1 MLATAFRCSAR
12 AIRKRHYAALNRLI
26 RQPAPRVLPDGDLV
40 LLADGLWFVFRRR
53 IWVLYNMAVKPVT
66 ADSAFF
72 LDPFLMPGKESAKGW
87 RLAFGTIPDHVHGHI
102 KALVSDGFQGCK
114 AIVREHQWLHQRC
127 HFHIITQL
135 YNRLGKRKKKLPG
148 HRISERIYRAVK
160 AILKTRNERRLAQK
174 TALLCRLIAD
184 PCCRP
189 GVAGITRQFLRD
201 MKLYRTYLD
210 HPELRMPATDS
221 ALESLHSRMREVAS
235 RVNNPTAVLRRIRAY
250 VRVHPTFVCNG
261 SNHQQN

>member
-1 MLATAFRCSAR
+1 MLD
-12 AIRKRHYAALNRLI
+12 RLVK
-26 RQPAPRVLPDGDLV
+26 QPAPRALPAGDLV
-40 LLADGLWFVFRRR
+40 LLADGLWFVFRRK

-66 ADSAFF
+66 AESAFF
-72 LDPFLMPGKESAKGW
+72 LDPFLMQGKESAKGW
-87 RLAFGTIPDHVHGHI
+87 RLAFGTIPDYVHGRI

-114 AIVREHQWLHQRC
+114 AIVRERQWLHQRC

-135 YNRLGKRKKKLPG
+135 YNRLGRRKKRLPG

-160 AILKTRNERRLAQK
+160 VILKTTSERRLERR
-174 TALLCRLIAD
+174 TALLHRLIAD

-201 MKLYRTYLD
+201 MQLYRTYLD
-210 HPELRMPATDS
+210 HPELKLPATDS
-221 ALESLHSRMREVAS
+221 ALESLHSRLREVAS
-235 RVNNPTAVLRRIRAY
+235 RVNNPTAVLRRIRGY
-250 VRVHPTFVCNG
+250 IRVHPTFVCNG